1 MIELDLPA
9 YMYNWMVS
17 FFSGHAHRTVYNGE
31 VSSMTPTSASIVQ
44 GSSIGP
50 ASYAVT
56 AADLRPVHADNSLVK
71 FADDTYLVI
80 PATSADTRVA
90 ELGHI
95 AAWVADTDNNL
106 RLNISKTR
114 EVMLYDYRRRH
125 RIQPPPPLPDMTHG
139 TTLKVLGVTFT
150 VTLSASDHVRRVI
163 SDSAQSLYALRV
175 LRHHGLGEAGLQTVF
190 RAVVVSRLT
199 YATSAWIG
207 FITGADNQRIE
218 AFLSRSKRCGYCSP
232 DLPDFVQLVEEGD
245 EQLFTRINN
254 NSSHVLRGLLPPPSM
269 ATQQYSLRHRPH
281 DRQMLDHTGHLA
293 DKNFLIHML
302 FKDLY

>member
-1 MIELDLPA
+1 
-9 YMYNWMVS
+9 
-17 FFSGHAHRTVYNGE
+17 
-31 VSSMTPTSASIVQ
+31 MTPTSASIVQ

-106 RLNISKTR
+106 RLNMSKTR

-125 RIQPPPPLPDMTHG
+125 CIQPLPPLPDITRG

-190 RAVVVSRLT
+190 LAVAVSRLT
-199 YATSAWIG
+199 YAAHRR
-207 FITGADNQRIE
+207 TGADNQRIE
-218 AFLSRSKRCGYCSP
+218 AFLRRSKRCGYCPP
-232 DLPDFVQLVEEGD
+232 DLPDFVQLVGEGD
-245 EQLFTRINN
+245 ERLFTRINN
-254 NSSHVLRGLLPPPSM
+254 NQATSCATPISDDTAVQSVASS
-269 ATQQYSLRHRPH
+269 T
-281 DRQMLDHTGHLA
+281 
-293 DKNFLIHML
+293 
-302 FKDLY
+302 